1 MIEFE
6 ESITTDDMKI
16 KSFNLD
22 YNGVTVLFKSS
33 KNLLFGDLVET
44 IIKDEKIVF
53 KVSKICSDNS
63 GTLYEANFIKS
74 SESFIDKYIKTGLL
88 SYDDFL
94 GSKLHK
100 SFNRVECVYVIVD
113 GYRKINEN
121 DLISLKR
128 QYKANV
134 ITISA
139 ICIYAEGIKDFVKT
153 FLKNDNSVI
162 VLATKDERLINYFC
176 SNCKEQ
182 YKGEVVFADF

>member
-33 KNLLFGDLVET
+33 KNLLLGDLVET

-63 GTLYEANFIKS
+63 GILYEANFIKS
-74 SESFIDKYIKTGLL
+74 SESFVDKYIKTGLL

-162 VLATKDERLINYFC
+162 VLATKDEKLINYFC

>member
-33 KNLLFGDLVET
+33 KNLLLGDLVET

-63 GTLYEANFIKS
+63 GILYKANFIKS

-113 GYRKINEN
+113 GYRKVNEK

-139 ICIYAEGIKDFVKT
+139 ISIYAGGTKDFVKT
-153 FLKNDNSVI
+153 FLKNDNSVV

-182 YKGEVVFADF
+182 YKGKVVFADF